1 MDGRL
6 RVIWGQSQLRDGSWD
21 PRRGDCRVMGWL
33 GTLRVPGRDCDLGT
47 AYFFHPRAVA
57 SVIGAM
63 ETGEV

>member
-1 MDGRL
+1 
-6 RVIWGQSQLRDGSWD
+6 
-21 PRRGDCRVMGWL
+21 VMGWL
-33 GTLRVPGRDCDLGT
+33 RTLRVPGRDCDLGT